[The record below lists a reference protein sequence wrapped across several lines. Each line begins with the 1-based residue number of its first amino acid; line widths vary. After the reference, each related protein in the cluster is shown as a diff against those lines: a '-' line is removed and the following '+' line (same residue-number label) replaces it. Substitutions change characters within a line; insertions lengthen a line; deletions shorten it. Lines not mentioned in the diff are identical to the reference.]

1 MNQRGQA
8 NHSGQAKHNEPW
20 LLDLQGLTV
29 AYDGQV
35 VLNKLKLQLQV
46 GESIA
51 IVGHSGSGKTTLL
64 RTLLGL
70 LPSHSQMNYEV
81 ASFDGIPWPTSEK
94 LWHTLRGRAIVYV
107 PQEAQASLSPVKTI
121 EAQCRDVA
129 KVLHLSW
136 GEAQERIHHILPQLD
151 LPSTVLQQ
159 RPSELSG
166 GMAQRVVMLL
176 ALLPQPKLIVA
187 DEPTAN
193 LDVVRQ
199 QQMVALLRQVQAQS
213 GAALV
218 FVTHQLELAV
228 HLSHTIYEMKEG
240 QLEKREVK
248 ENLLKTSRINPCSE
262 NINLENANSIKRSA
276 AKTFAVPPK
285 ITSLSEPPLLAV
297 TDVSVAYE
305 ETEPVLQN
313 VSLRLGAGEWI
324 ALMGLSGA
332 GKSTFF
338 NTLLGLQPVQQG
350 LITYGGTPLQAFTKA
365 ELGQIV
371 QPILQNP
378 QSSFNPRQTIGWSMG
393 EALRSQTRRSCSKGW
408 HSFCNEGSFSA
419 GSDTSS
425 WTGDTIVS
433 KVANLLAQVQLPK
446 SYAKRYPHELSGGEC
461 QRVALARALSSE
473 PHLLLCDEITSALD
487 PAVRLEI
494 MQVLQNLRQQRH
506 LAGLVITHDL
516 QVATMLCDD
525 IYVLESGQIVER
537 ASASELVKKPQSKT
551 AQRLVQAYANWQD
564 LGK

>member
-8 NHSGQAKHNEPW
+8 NHSRQAKYNEPW

-29 AYDGQV
+29 AYDGSV
-35 VLNKLKLQLQV
+35 VLNRLKLQLQA

-51 IVGHSGSGKTTLL
+51 IVGPSGSGKTTLL

-81 ASFDGIPWPTSEK
+81 ASFDGTPWPTSEK
-94 LWHTLRGRAIVYV
+94 AWHALRGRAIVYV

-136 GEAQERIHHILPQLD
+136 GEAQERIQHILPQLD

-166 GMAQRVVMLL
+166 GMAQRVVILL
-176 ALLPQPKLIVA
+176 ALLPQPQLIVA

-240 QLEKREVK
+240 QLEKRDVK
-248 ENLLKTSRINPCSE
+248 ENLLQTSRSNRCSE
-262 NINLENANSIKRSA
+262 NINVENANSIKRSVA
-276 AKTFAVPPK
+276 TTFEVPSK
-285 ITSLSEPPLLAV
+285 ISSVSETPLLSV
-297 TDVSVAYE
+297 TNVSVAYE

-338 NTLLGLQPVQQG
+338 NTLLGLQPAQQG
-350 LITYGGTPLQAFTKA
+350 TITYGGTPLQAFTRA

-378 QSSFNPRQTIGWSMG
+378 QSSFNPRQTIGWSIG
-393 EALRSQTRRSCSKGW
+393 EALRGQAKLRRAKGMDN
-408 HSFCNEGSFSA
+408 SSNEASFSL
-419 GSDTSS
+419 GSDTNSLTS
-425 WTGDTIVS
+425 DSIVS
-433 KVANLLAQVQLPK
+433 KVANLLGQVQLPK
-446 SYAKRYPHELSGGEC
+446 SYVTRYPHELSGGEC
-461 QRVALARALSSE
+461 QRAALARALSSE
-473 PHLLLCDEITSALD
+473 PQLLLCDEITSALD

-494 MQVLQNLRQQRH
+494 MQVLQNLRQQRQ

-516 QVATMLCDD
+516 QVATTLCDY
-525 IYVLESGQIVER
+525 IYVLEAGQIVER

-551 AQRLVQAYANWQD
+551 AQRLVEAYENW
-564 LGK
+564 

>member
-8 NHSGQAKHNEPW
+8 NHSRQAKYNEPW

-29 AYDGQV
+29 AYDGSV
-35 VLNKLKLQLQV
+35 VLNRLKLQLQA

-51 IVGHSGSGKTTLL
+51 IVGPSGSGKTTLL

-81 ASFDGIPWPTSEK
+81 ASFDGTPWPTSEK
-94 LWHTLRGRAIVYV
+94 AWHALRGRAIVYV

-136 GEAQERIHHILPQLD
+136 GEAQERIQHILPQLD

-176 ALLPQPKLIVA
+176 ALLPQPQLIVA

-240 QLEKREVK
+240 QLEKRDVK
-248 ENLLKTSRINPCSE
+248 ENLLQTSRSNRCSE
-262 NINLENANSIKRSA
+262 NINVENANSIKRSVA
-276 AKTFAVPPK
+276 TTFEVPSK
-285 ITSLSEPPLLAV
+285 ISSVSETPLLSV
-297 TDVSVAYE
+297 TNVSVAYE

-338 NTLLGLQPVQQG
+338 NTLLGLQPAQQG
-350 LITYGGTPLQAFTKA
+350 TITYGGTPLQAFTRA

-378 QSSFNPRQTIGWSMG
+378 QSSFNPRQTIGWSIG
-393 EALRSQTRRSCSKGW
+393 EALRGQAKLRRAKGMDN
-408 HSFCNEGSFSA
+408 SSNEASFSL
-419 GSDTSS
+419 GSDTNSLTS
-425 WTGDTIVS
+425 DSIVS
-433 KVANLLAQVQLPK
+433 KVANLLGQVQLPK
-446 SYAKRYPHELSGGEC
+446 SYVTRYPHELSGGEC
-461 QRVALARALSSE
+461 QRAALARALSSE
-473 PHLLLCDEITSALD
+473 PQLLLCDEITSALD

-494 MQVLQNLRQQRH
+494 MQVLQNLRQQRQ

-516 QVATMLCDD
+516 QVATTLCDY
-525 IYVLESGQIVER
+525 IYVLEAGQIVER

-551 AQRLVQAYANWQD
+551 AQRLVEAYENW
-564 LGK
+564 